1 MSESKLILHHY
12 DASTFSEKIR
22 LLMGYKG
29 LRWRS
34 VIQPDVMP
42 KADLLA
48 LTGGHR
54 LVPVLQ
60 LGSDIYCDSACIMRR
75 LARPDIG
82 GRSLDESAS
91 ATQRGLSQW
100 GESIVFPLVT
110 ISLARGVFSPPS
122 SVFSESFIADR
133 QQMSGPGF
141 NPETASR
148 YIDWRL
154 AQLRR
159 HLHALEMQFDDN
171 RPFLVG
177 SECSPADFAVYH
189 PLWSLE
195 LQGSMA
201 ELARF
206 PKTTAWFNR
215 MSAFGHGQREDT
227 TTEQALE
234 EAANSM
240 PAVLP
245 DTLLPRD
252 DLAIGERVK
261 LRFEAYNS
269 GSVRGELA
277 WLGHEDMA
285 IRRVDDNVGEVM
297 VFFPIEGYILSRET

>member
-1 MSESKLILHHY
+1 SEGKLILHHY

-60 LGSDIYCDSACIMRR
+60 IGSDIYCDSACIMRR

-82 GRSLDESAS
+82 GRSLGDSTS

-159 HLHALEMQFDDN
+159 HLHTLEMQFGDN
-171 RPFLVG
+171 RQFLVG

-195 LQGSMA
+195 LQGTMA
-201 ELARF
+201 ELAHF
-206 PKTTAWFNR
+206 PKTTAWFDR
-215 MSAFGHGQREDT
+215 MSAFGHGEREEIT
-227 TTEQALE
+227 AQQALV
-234 EAANSM
+234 EAANSK
-240 PAVLP
+240 PATLP
-245 DTLLPRD
+245 ESVRPD
-252 DLAIGERVK
+252 DDFAIGKRVK
-261 LRFEAYNS
+261 LRFEAYNG

-277 WLGHEDMA
+277 WVGHEDVA
-285 IRRVDDNVGEVM
+285 IRRVDDTVGEVM